1 MNHHTSDHDD
11 ETSAPP
17 GTPPAPPAIDPEL
30 LGRLADE
37 DPIAWAQF
45 LGMIHDSACAAIQRA
60 LRGDPEKPSVG
71 VRRLIRAYRNDDLQI
86 QAALLT
92 ARTSLQRHL
101 LNPKRTGDLPQDVDH
116 VAALIRIAYNHW
128 QRQNYRDRQS
138 AEQTAA
144 GGAAGMD
151 GGPTLLERAADPSPG
166 PDRRATSREIVEI
179 IYEVIHEY
187 CKGHDDATRAVIFLK
202 LFTTQTQSRI
212 AQEVGVTNAKVSRV
226 CDVLFT
232 HLRRWYRVSLE

>member
-1 MNHHTSDHDD
+1 MSHLACDSD
-11 ETSAPP
+11 EGTSARADPP
-17 GTPPAPPAIDPEL
+17 PIDAGL
-30 LGRLADE
+30 LKRLADE
-37 DPIAWAQF
+37 DPAAWAQF
-45 LGMIHDSACAAIQRA
+45 LGMIHDGACASIQRA
-60 LRGDPEKPSVG
+60 LRGELGTPSAG

-101 LNPKRTGDLPQDVDH
+101 LNPKAGGDLPQDVDH

-128 QRQNYRDRQS
+128 QRQNYRDRQ
-138 AEQTAA
+138 AAGQAAA
-144 GGAAGMD
+144 GGAAGSD
-151 GGPTLLERAADPSPG
+151 SGTTLLERAVDPSPG
-166 PDRRATSREIVEI
+166 PDRRENSREIVEK

-202 LFTTQTQSRI
+202 LFTTQTQTRI

-226 CDVLFT
+226 CDVFFA